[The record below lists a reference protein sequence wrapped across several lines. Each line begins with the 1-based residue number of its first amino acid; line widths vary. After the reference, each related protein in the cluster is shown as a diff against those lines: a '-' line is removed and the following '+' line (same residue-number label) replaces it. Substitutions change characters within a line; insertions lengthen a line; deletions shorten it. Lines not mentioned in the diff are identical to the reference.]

1 MITISEK
8 LISQQVSESEIKDI
22 ICLPFDER
30 KRGRLKTKTQ
40 SGNDVGIFVERGE
53 VMRDGTLLKAESGE
67 IFKVTAADEDV
78 TTASTADA
86 HLFARACYH
95 LGNRHVP
102 LQVGDGWLRYQNDYV
117 LDDMLRQLGL
127 EVDHEMAT
135 FEPENGA
142 YGEHGGGHHHG
153 HSHGHSHDHDH
164 SHSHEQGNDHS
175 HSHDHSHDHQH

>member
-8 LISQQVSESEIKDI
+8 LTHAGSDELVIKDT

-30 KRGRLKTKTQ
+30 KRGRLKTVTA
-40 SGNDVGIFVERGE
+40 SGEDVGIFVERGE
-53 VMRDGTLLKAESGE
+53 VMRDGTLLKAESGDF
-67 IFKVTAADEDV
+67 FKVVAADEEV

-102 LQVGDGWLRYQNDYV
+102 LQVGEGWLRYQNDYV

-127 EVDHEMAT
+127 EVKHEQAP

-142 YGEHGGGHHHG
+142 YGEHSHGGHGHSHGGHSHDHDDEGHHHG
-153 HSHGHSHDHDH
+153 HSH
-164 SHSHEQGNDHS
+164 SHE
-175 HSHDHSHDHQH
+175 HDDGHHHHH